1 MVWGCVT
8 MAKGTIE
15 QRWLFTCGGC
25 GTKTELR
32 AVSGQY
38 ARTLVENSGGRED
51 PALGWLCPS
60 CTGIDL
66 HEKRGRKP

>member
-1 MVWGCVT
+1 VVWGGVT
-8 MAKGTIE
+8 ITKGTVE

-25 GTKTELR
+25 GTKNELR

-51 PALGWLCPS
+51 PALGWLCPL
-60 CTGIDL
+60 CMGVDL
-66 HEKRGRKP
+66 REKRSWKS